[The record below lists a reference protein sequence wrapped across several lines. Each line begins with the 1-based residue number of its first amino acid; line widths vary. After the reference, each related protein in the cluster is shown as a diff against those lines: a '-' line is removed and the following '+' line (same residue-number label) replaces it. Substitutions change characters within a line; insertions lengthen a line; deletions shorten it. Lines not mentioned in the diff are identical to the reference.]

1 MHARTHA
8 PDPPSTTH
16 EVARMP
22 EDLPD
27 SAAGK
32 CGGSDMDMCIQFGE
46 EGPDGKE
53 ALRDA
58 RSERALAATMLVC
71 ASECKS
77 ESKSKSEGS
86 RGGMGGTRGCG
97 VCLTGGKLRV
107 PHLRVQVN
115 IPTSVLAESSAHEIV
130 SKTHSHPR

>member
-1 MHARTHA
+1 MRAGT
-8 PDPPSTTH
+8 PPSTTH
-16 EVARMP
+16 EVARML
-22 EDLPD
+22 EGLPD

-32 CGGSDMDMCIQFGE
+32 CGGSDMDMRIQFGE

-77 ESKSKSEGS
+77 ESKSRSEGVW
-86 RGGMGGTRGCG
+86 GE
-97 VCLTGGKLRV
+97 
-107 PHLRVQVN
+107 
-115 IPTSVLAESSAHEIV
+115 LAGAECV
-130 SKTHSHPR
+130 